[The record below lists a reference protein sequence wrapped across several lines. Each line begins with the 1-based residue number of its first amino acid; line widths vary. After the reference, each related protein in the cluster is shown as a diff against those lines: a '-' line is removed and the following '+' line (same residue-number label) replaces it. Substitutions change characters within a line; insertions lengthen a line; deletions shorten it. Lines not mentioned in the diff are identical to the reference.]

1 MVLAAEGPV
10 LAVLAMLAKGAAR
23 GSGWLRSSL
32 PLRCAP
38 RLRCSRPG
46 RESRHISR
54 TGKPDRGDLPRARGT
69 FLFGGTR
76 GHFYF
81 ALTESFLHVLA
92 PNRNV
97 PFVQS

>member
-54 TGKPDRGDLPRARGT
+54 TGKPSIEAISRGHVGHFYL
-69 FLFGGTR
+69 GGTR

-81 ALTESFLHVLA
+81 ALTESFLHVLVS
-92 PNRNV
+92 PK
-97 PFVQS
+97 